1 MLMLKVGK
9 GSPGVLNSIQQKFQF
24 EISLIP
30 HAQWNGTLWLHR
42 PNPSHSMFNV
52 LVSRIQK
59 SSTRD
64 NNFVRWRGTFQSD
77 RPK

>member
-30 HAQWNGTLWLHR
+30 HAQWNGTLRLHR
-42 PNPSHSMFNV
+42 PNPSHSMLLF
-52 LVSRIQK
+52 L
-59 SSTRD
+59 
-64 NNFVRWRGTFQSD
+64 
-77 RPK
+77 

>member
-30 HAQWNGTLWLHR
+30 HAQMEWYTL
-42 PNPSHSMFNV
+42 V
-52 LVSRIQK
+52 AQ
-59 SSTRD
+59 T
-64 NNFVRWRGTFQSD
+64 Q
-77 RPK
+77 PKPQHV